1 MLQITTDVD
10 KSQVSA
16 NLFNNSL
23 DINGGDN
30 AQVSLTNCQLSLGGK
45 LDLQNNRIDN
55 VNGLKATGT
64 VQGGTLTDGT
74 ATMSNGN
81 VTGVTGLKA
90 TGTVQGGTLTDGTA
104 TMSSGNITGVTKV
117 RAADIES
124 SRFMFFSDG
133 WNNMTIETDPND
145 SHNTVFRMGNGGQ
158 SGNKLTV
165 NGCFASTGSNIC

>member
-55 VNGLKATGT
+55 VN
-64 VQGGTLTDGT
+64 
-74 ATMSNGN
+74 
-81 VTGVTGLKA
+81 GLKA